1 MANENAVLTALG
13 LDTSQYEAGINKAT
27 RATQAFIQVGNTLD
41 QFIRQIPV
49 VGTLWEITG
58 GKVVDAFA
66 DMRTAARDFQQVM
79 SKDTTGSLSASL
91 SKIQEINKQI
101 KETRDFSLSRSIA
114 ESFQDPMG
122 LLKKGMASVGLGQYT
137 KGGMVPQ
144 GEIDREKRDID
155 LTRERAKILSQLVPL
170 YNDEAEAQSVAYS
183 NSKFLTSE
191 RRNQLDLASKLS
203 EIAEEAA
210 SRYGPEADR
219 KRIGTEEM
227 ANKEIAKRTEI
238 VKKQYAAELALIT
251 EKLSLEK
258 QLNDLSEKSSA
269 ITAFS
274 IPAEQHL
281 LALKQAYVDA
291 EKAGAEYDSAVR
303 SNIKE
308 DIERAG
314 TALSIASNNVVEQE
328 KQNEIYKERLRLQ
341 NQLADLD
348 KVALERNEGGT
359 ELDKASLAYD
369 KADAALRSIEKT
381 DDEAAISAAQHKYDL
396 SEAEYKIALRQDNLR
411 KEMLKKEAELA
422 SMRLRGATEYE
433 IKLAEIAQK
442 YLGPLAE
449 AKIKDPAAFAS
460 LTSQQNSET
469 KSAEIEQRLM
479 GAQGRSNQRQQA
491 RLDFRRGREQTAI
504 EDSSARAAGV
514 RLSPMGN
521 DMGLGQAYQD
531 SDTTSSDLSPLGN
544 ARDFGRGTGL
554 DSRGGLGTEPNT
566 GSPQQSSSVSQGS
579 FDSKMQELV
588 SILRGG
594 NS

>member
-13 LDTSQYEAGINKAT
+13 LDTSQYESGINKAT
-27 RATQAFIQVGNTLD
+27 RATQAFIQVGNSLD
-41 QFIRQIPV
+41 QFIRQIPL
-49 VGTLWEITG
+49 VGTLWEVTG

-91 SKIQEINKQI
+91 SKIQEINKKI
-101 KETRDFSLSRSIA
+101 KETRDFDLSRSIA
-114 ESFQDPMG
+114 EAFQDPAG
-122 LLKKGMASVGLGQYT
+122 YLKKGMATIGLGKYT

-170 YNDEAEAQSVAYS
+170 YNEEAEAQSVAYS
-183 NSKFLTSE
+183 NSKLLTSE
-191 RRNQLDLASKLS
+191 RRNQLDLASKLA
-203 EIAEEAA
+203 EIAEDAS

-227 ANKEIAKRTEI
+227 ANKEIAERTEI

-251 EKLSLEK
+251 EKLALEK

-291 EKAGAEYDSAVR
+291 EKSGAEYDSAVR

-308 DIERAG
+308 DIERTG

-341 NQLADLD
+341 QQLADLD
-348 KVALERNEGGT
+348 KQSLEANEGGT
-359 ELDKASLAYD
+359 ELDKTKLATEKSLA
-369 KADAALRSIEKT
+369 AWRSIEKT
-381 DDEAAISAAQHKYDL
+381 DDEAAISAAKIKYDL
-396 SEAEYKIALRQDNLR
+396 SQSEYKIALRQDDLR

-442 YLGPLAE
+442 YLGPLAD
-449 AKIKDPAAFAS
+449 AKIRDPAAFSS
-460 LTSQQNSET
+460 LTSQKNTET
-469 KSAEIEQRLM
+469 QSAEIEQRLK
-479 GAQGRSNQRQQA
+479 GAQGRADERRQA
-491 RLDFRRGREQTAI
+491 RLYDRHGREQIAI
-504 EDSSARAAGV
+504 DDSIDRASAG
-514 RLSPMGN
+514 RLSPMGH
-521 DMGLGQAYQD
+521 DMGLSKSYKD
-531 SDTTSSDLSPLGN
+531 SDITSSDLSPLGN
-544 ARDFGRGTGL
+544 ARNFGPGTGM
-554 DSRGGLGTEPNT
+554 DSRGGLGTKADT
-566 GSPQQSSSVSQGS
+566 SSPQTSNLVTQES
-579 FDSKMQELV
+579 FTQQMRELV
-588 SILRGG
+588 SILKGG
-594 NS
+594 NK